1 MRRHVSVLWVSSPV
15 FSQLACRFFVTSRE
29 VFFLPEVSCFAWA
42 LGFHFGPFVVLLEI
56 FGLRTIPI
64 PGSQIS
70 KSNDPASASASP
82 FMLVAKDEV
91 IDRKTK
97 RLVEELIRL
106 KDFSVHD
113 SYLPVQNLG
122 LDLWIKDQI
131 NMAEVKYPLQH
142 FKVEKEIVFIVS
154 TLHSDEFFIRELKP
168 GARTM
173 AYMNRDDVAVCAAD
187 CRLMVFQ
194 SVEDST
200 RFWIKGRKFSI
211 RGLFGK
217 NVNRNAFLDGSLVIF
232 RLAPQDYHG
241 FHVPVSGVIEKF
253 GDVSGSLYTVNP
265 IAINSKY
272 CNEFTENN
280 RTLAIISTSE
290 FGKVHFTQ
298 NPLSLHAALEVG

>member
-1 MRRHVSVLWVSSPV
+1 MSKSLS
-15 FSQLACRFFVTSRE
+15 
-29 VFFLPEVSCFAWA
+29 FLA
-42 LGFHFGPFVVLLEI
+42 LGAKEI
-56 FGLRTIPI
+56 LQNTVESALKI
-64 PGSQIS
+64 
-70 KSNDPASASASP
+70 AS
-82 FMLVAKDEV
+82 FLN
-91 IDRKTK
+91 
-97 RLVEELIRL
+97 
-106 KDFSVHD
+106 FF
-113 SYLPVQNLG
+113 
-122 LDLWIKDQI
+122 KDQI

-173 AYMNRDDVAVCAAD
+173 AYMNRDDVAVCAAAAD

-211 RGLFGK
+211 RGLLGK

-253 GDVSGSLYTVNP
+253 GDVSRCLYTVNP

-298 NPLSLHAALEVG
+298 NPLSFTCGFRSRMTRLFYFP

>member
-1 MRRHVSVLWVSSPV
+1 
-15 FSQLACRFFVTSRE
+15 
-29 VFFLPEVSCFAWA
+29 
-42 LGFHFGPFVVLLEI
+42 
-56 FGLRTIPI
+56 
-64 PGSQIS
+64 
-70 KSNDPASASASP
+70 
-82 FMLVAKDEV
+82 MLVAKDEV

-97 RLVEELIRL
+97 RIVEELIRL

-122 LDLWIKDQI
+122 LDLWIK
-131 NMAEVKYPLQH
+131 H
-142 FKVEKEIVFIVS
+142 FKVEEEIVFIVS
-154 TLHSDEFFIRELKP
+154 TLHSDEFFIMELKP

-211 RGLFGK
+211 RGLLGK
-217 NVNRNAFLDGSLVIF
+217 NVNRNVFLDGSLVIF

-253 GDVSGSLYTVNP
+253 GDVSRCLYTDQ
-265 IAINSKY
+265 INMAEVKY
-272 CNEFTENN
+272 PLQHFKTFNEFFIRELKPGARTMAYMN
-280 RTLAIISTSE
+280 RDDVA
-290 FGKVHFTQ
+290 V
-298 NPLSLHAALEVG
+298 

>member
-1 MRRHVSVLWVSSPV
+1 MDQGAKEILQKLSEKHGKKMNTVESALKIAS
-15 FSQLACRFFVTSRE
+15 FLKFF
-29 VFFLPEVSCFAWA
+29 
-42 LGFHFGPFVVLLEI
+42 
-56 FGLRTIPI
+56 
-64 PGSQIS
+64 
-70 KSNDPASASASP
+70 K
-82 FMLVAKDEV
+82 
-91 IDRKTK
+91 
-97 RLVEELIRL
+97 
-106 KDFSVHD
+106 
-113 SYLPVQNLG
+113 
-122 LDLWIKDQI
+122 
-131 NMAEVKYPLQH
+131 H
-142 FKVEKEIVFIVS
+142 FKVEEEIVFIVS
-154 TLHSDEFFIRELKP
+154 TLHSDEFFIMELKP

-211 RGLFGK
+211 RGLLGK

-253 GDVSGSLYTVNP
+253 GDVSRCLYTVNP

-272 CNEFTENN
+272 CNELTENN

>member
-1 MRRHVSVLWVSSPV
+1 ML
-15 FSQLACRFFVTSRE
+15 LRFLLLHLYAAGDTQQESKTTNTTI
-29 VFFLPEVSCFAWA
+29 A
-42 LGFHFGPFVVLLEI
+42 LGFTSTVVTPLY
-56 FGLRTIPI
+56 
-64 PGSQIS
+64 S
-70 KSNDPASASASP
+70 
-82 FMLVAKDEV
+82 
-91 IDRKTK
+91 
-97 RLVEELIRL
+97 LI
-106 KDFSVHD
+106 
-113 SYLPVQNLG
+113 Q
-122 LDLWIKDQI
+122 
-131 NMAEVKYPLQH
+131 
-142 FKVEKEIVFIVS
+142 
-154 TLHSDEFFIRELKP
+154 ELKP

-211 RGLFGK
+211 RGLLGK

-253 GDVSGSLYTVNP
+253 GDVSGCLYTVNP